1 MVHLLAAL
9 IVLTCT
15 CPAFAGAWLR
25 EKGAGF
31 SSVTGSA
38 TLGGDIA
45 ESSYLE
51 FGARD
56 DLTFGVEIGFRGLA
70 TGVRSGFATTFL
82 RRPIGKNGRPGVWAY
97 ELGIGVGWTGD
108 MVRPYLLTGLSW
120 GRGYDIRGF
129 NGWLAVDTS
138 VTWDVYYAEHLVKID
153 STLGVNFGD
162 RFSGMLQLFGAG
174 TATGYTTSIAPSIL
188 VTPLKNRPNVRLQIG
203 GQSQIGFPA
212 NSAIKV
218 SIWRTF

>member
-15 CPAFAGAWLR
+15 SPAFAGAWLR

-38 TLGGDIA
+38 TIGGDIA

-56 DLTFGVEIGFRGLA
+56 DLTFGVEIGF
-70 TGVRSGFATTFL
+70 TGFATAFL
-82 RRPIGKNGRPGVWAY
+82 RRPIGKNDKPGVWAY
-97 ELGIGVGWTGD
+97 ELGMGVGWTD
-108 MVRPYLLTGLSW
+108 YVIRPYLLTGLSW
-120 GRGYDIRGF
+120 GRGYDLGGL

-138 VTWDVYYAEHLVKID
+138 VTWDVYFAEHLVKID
-153 STLGVNFGD
+153 STLGMNFGD

-174 TATGYTTSIAPSIL
+174 TAAGHTTSIAPSIL
-188 VTPLKNRPNVRLQIG
+188 VTPLNNHPEIRLQIG
-203 GQSQIGFPA
+203 GQSQIGLPA

-218 SIWRTF
+218 SIWRSF